1 MRRALLLLPVLALAV
16 AVAGCGGGG
25 GSKDAQGTPLTKAEY
40 EAKIQEIVKTVGEQ
54 FTGVEANSPE
64 ALDKGVEA
72 LKDVADE
79 LEKISPP
86 EEIATLH
93 GDLIDGIRSLAEEL
107 PGFSEKLEATKDP
120 GEAIAILFGSKSI
133 QKLAKVQEELKK
145 AGYTINLNQTETT
158 P

>member
-1 MRRALLLLPVLALAV
+1 MKRALLLLPVLALAV
-16 AVAGCGGGG
+16 AAAGCGGGG
-25 GSKDAQGTPLTKAEY
+25 SKGTQGSPLSKEEY
-40 EAKIQEIVKTVGEQ
+40 LAKIQEIVKTVGEQ

-64 ALDKGVEA
+64 ALEKGVEA

-93 GDLIDGIRSLAEEL
+93 DDLIDGIRSFAEEL
-107 PGFSEKLEATKDP
+107 PGFADKLEATEDP

-133 QKLAKVQEELKK
+133 QKLAKTQEALKK
-145 AGYTINLNQTETT
+145 AGYTIDLNQTETT

>member
-25 GSKDAQGTPLTKAEY
+25 GKETSGQPLTKAEY